1 MELTKEK
8 AKKLHPSMPDWFKE
22 ELEEAFGKESFRKL
36 NWKDIKTFE
45 DACKA
50 LDIDPDAVCCDVD
63 TSDEVA
69 YKMLK
74 VIVLAINNGW
84 KPDWSN
90 TNQRKWYP
98 WFNLSSGFGFD
109 ASDYVYDYSITY
121 VGSRLCFESEEKS
134 DYAGKQFLEIYRQ
147 FMTITK

>member
-1 MELTKEK
+1 MELTKED
-8 AKKLHPSMPDWFKE
+8 AKKLYPSATDWFKVK
-22 ELEEAFGKESFRKL
+22 LDKAFGKESFRKL
-36 NWKDIKTFE
+36 DWKDIKTFE
-45 DACKA
+45 DACTA

-74 VIVLAINNGW
+74 VIIQAINQEW
-84 KPDWSN
+84 TPDWSN
-90 TNQRKWYP
+90 TSQRKWYP

-109 ASDYVYDYSITY
+109 GSCYVCGNSCTA

-134 DYAGKQFLEIYRQ
+134 NHAGQQFLEIYRQ
-147 FMTITK
+147 FMTISK

>member
-1 MELTKEK
+1 MELKKEE
-8 AKKLHPSMPDWFKE
+8 AKKLYPSSPDWFKGK
-22 ELEEAFGKESFRKL
+22 LEEAFGKESFRKTDFR
-36 NWKDIKTFE
+36 DIKCFE
-45 DACKA
+45 DACKE
-50 LDIDPDAVCCDVD
+50 LDIDPDAVCSDVD

-74 VIVLAINNGW
+74 IIIQAINQEW
-84 KPDWSN
+84 TADWSN

-109 ASDYVYDYSITY
+109 VSFYDFDGSNSN

-134 DYAGKQFLEIYRQ
+134 NYAGKQFLEIYRQ